1 MAVYRPLVSRGWL
14 STTIDRVVKASF
26 LISTSSWLVRW
37 LPLLA
42 FIAVITHH
50 LWFVNGNAINIPYQ
64 DDLYDFLRFVQLF
77 EAAESPRGAFDVW
90 FAQYN
95 DHRTSASRVLVYGA
109 YLVEG
114 EVDFRTLT
122 LLANLALPLIL
133 MVFYLGVRD
142 AKYRWLYML
151 ISALLLLSLRFHSIG
166 LSSQPSFAYFFVF
179 FYAFACLFALHGV
192 TWPKFLL
199 AGVLCTLATF
209 TFASGQIAWLLGLAS
224 LVHQWWIC
232 GRRSSIFAVGWLLLG
247 VIVLLLW
254 RIGFGDAPDAIPVAN
269 FPHQL
274 IDPPAPLF
282 QVLAR
287 YAAWFLVILGCAF
300 IDASTL
306 WAGVA
311 GLVFLAALT
320 YLTLRLLQLHD
331 LRLALC
337 GWFVVANA
345 AAVSLGRARLLPPD
359 YILHERY
366 SFFSVLLLCIL
377 VLMVQA
383 NWKSI
388 RAPVAYLALLLAG
401 VYWAWTYRHFEGP
414 LQDIQV
420 ARYTE
425 FNRGQYWIVGE
436 PLVESNAIVEQAIA
450 AGIYRAPCRPFPE
463 CASRAPLQ

>member
-1 MAVYRPLVSRGWL
+1 MAVYRPSVSRVWL
-14 STTIDRVVKASF
+14 STIIDRVVKASF

-42 FIAVITHH
+42 FCAVITHH
-50 LWFVNGNAINIPYQ
+50 LWFVSGHAINIPYQ

-77 EAAESPRGAFDVW
+77 EAAESPRDAFDVW

-95 DHRTSASRVLVYGA
+95 DHRTSASRALVYGA

-114 EVDFRTLT
+114 EVNFRTLT

-133 MVFYLGVRD
+133 MVFYFSVRD
-142 AKYRWLYML
+142 EKYRWLYL
-151 ISALLLLSLRFHSIG
+151 LVSALLLLSLRFHSIG

-179 FYAFACLFALHGV
+179 FYAFACLFALHRV

-209 TFASGQIAWLLGLAS
+209 TFASGQVAWLLGLAS
-224 LVHQWWIC
+224 LAHQWWIG
-232 GRRSSIFAVGWLLLG
+232 GRRSSVYAVSWLLLA
-247 VIVLLLW
+247 VVVLLLW
-254 RIGFGDAPDAIPVAN
+254 RIGFGEAPLQIPLAS
-269 FPHQL
+269 FPDQL
-274 IDPPAPLF
+274 IDPPAPVL
-282 QVLAR
+282 QILAR
-287 YAAWFLVILGCAF
+287 HAAWFLVILGCAF

-311 GLVFLAALT
+311 GLALVAALS
-320 YLTLRLLQLHD
+320 YATLRLLRQDD
-331 LRLALC
+331 LRLVLC

-345 AAVSLGRARLLPPD
+345 AAVSVGRARLLTPD

-377 VLMVQA
+377 ALLLQVS
-383 NWKSI
+383 WKSI
-388 RAPVAYLALLLAG
+388 RAPVTYLAVLLAG
-401 VYWAWTYRHFEGP
+401 VFWVWTYRHFESP
-414 LQDIQV
+414 VQDIQT
-420 ARYTE
+420 ARYAE
-425 FNRGQYWIVGE
+425 FNRGQFWIVGE

-450 AGIYRAPCRPFPE
+450 TGIYRAPCRPFPE
-463 CASRAPLQ
+463 CESDATLQ